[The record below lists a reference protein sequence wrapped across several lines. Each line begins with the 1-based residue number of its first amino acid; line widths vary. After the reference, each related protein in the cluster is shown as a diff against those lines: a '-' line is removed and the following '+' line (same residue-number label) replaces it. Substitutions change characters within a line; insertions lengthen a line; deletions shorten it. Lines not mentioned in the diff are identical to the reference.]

1 VALSNLIFFSVL
13 LGALLHA
20 SWNAIVK
27 SSADKMLEI
36 ALVCTAG
43 GLLSL
48 VPLPFLPAPDVASW
62 PYMLA
67 STVLEC
73 AYFILLATAYR
84 AGDMS
89 TIYPLMRG
97 TAPALVAI
105 IGASV
110 LGEHLPARGWLA
122 ILAICAGIISL
133 LFNAQSLRSGH
144 RGAVGLALANSIVIA
159 GYTMIDG
166 IGVRKSGS
174 PVAYAL
180 CISVLTAIPLLV
192 WAIARHRK
200 TFISYAR
207 ARAGMAF
214 AGGAATTASYGLA
227 LIAMTH
233 APIALVAALRETSI
247 LFATAIS
254 TLVLREHEGWTRW
267 GASGLIAAGAVS
279 IKLA

>member
-1 VALSNLIFFSVL
+1 
-13 LGALLHA
+13 
-20 SWNAIVK
+20 
-27 SSADKMLEI
+27 
-36 ALVCTAG
+36 
-43 GLLSL
+43 
-48 VPLPFLPAPDVASW
+48 
-62 PYMLA
+62 
-67 STVLEC
+67 VLEC
-73 AYFILLATAYR
+73 TYFAVLATAYR

-89 TIYPLMRG
+89 TVYPLMRG

-105 IGASV
+105 IGTTA

-133 LFNAQSLRSGH
+133 LFNARSLRRGH
-144 RGAVGLALANSIVIA
+144 RGALWLALANSIVIS
-159 GYTMIDG
+159 GYTMLDG
-166 IGVRKSGS
+166 IGVRRSGS

-192 WAIARHRK
+192 WVIARHRK
-200 TFISYAR
+200 SFFEYAR

-254 TLVLREHEGWTRW
+254 TLVLREHVGWTRW
-267 GASGLIAAGAVS
+267 VASALIAAGAVC
-279 IKLA
+279 IRLA